1 MTEIKRML
9 QTKEDNSKEQF
20 YPETHVEGIVGLTE
34 YVSGQLPTGVVSV
47 NGKAGRVLLE
57 ADDVYAAKKNHGHD
71 LATYTTDGFM
81 SSFDKQKIDELVSPE
96 AGVVSVNGRTGI
108 VDLFASDVEAADIN
122 HSHLDATATGSGF
135 LSSND
140 KEKLDA
146 MQVIALE
153 TIKEVTE

>member
-57 ADDVYAAKKNHGHD
+57 ASDVYAAKKDHNHD
-71 LATYTTDGFM
+71 VATYTTNGFM
-81 SSFDKQKIDELVSPE
+81 SSSDKQKIDELVFPE

-108 VDLFASDVEAADIN
+108 VDLFAADIEAAELN
-122 HSHLDATATGSGF
+122 HTHLEASVNESGF
-135 LSSND
+135 LSSED

-146 MQVIALE
+146 LKIIALE
-153 TIKEVTE
+153 TIKEVIE

>member
-20 YPETHVEGIVGLTE
+20 YPETHVAGIVGLTE

-47 NGKAGRVLLE
+47 NGKSGSVLLE
-57 ADDVYAAKKNHGHD
+57 ADDIYAAKNTHSHD
-71 LATYTTDGFM
+71 VATYTTNGFM

-96 AGVVSVNGRTGI
+96 AGVVSVNGKTGI
-108 VDLFASDVEAADIN
+108 VDLFAADVEAAEIN
-122 HSHLDATATGSGF
+122 HTHREASAQESGF
-135 LSSND
+135 LSIDD

-146 MQVIALE
+146 IQVIALE
-153 TIKEVTE
+153 TIKEVIE

>member
-47 NGKAGRVLLE
+47 NGKAGRVLLG
-57 ADDVYAAKKNHGHD
+57 ADDLYAAKKNHGHD

-122 HSHLDATATGSGF
+122 HSHPDATATGSGF

>member
-47 NGKAGRVLLE
+47 NGKAGRVLLG

-122 HSHLDATATGSGF
+122 HSHPDATATGSGF